1 MAKTSQPLHAN
12 RAAKS
17 APVPGAE
24 NLPDTR
30 LNRTIPLILAV
41 ALFMENMDSTVIA
54 TSLPAI
60 ANDIGTSPVA
70 LKLALTSY
78 LVSLAIFIPIS
89 GWMADRYGAKRVF
102 RAAIGVFILGSIACA
117 MSGSLVDFVLA
128 RFAQGLGG
136 AMMTPVARLVLVR
149 ATPKRELV
157 SAMAWLTVPA
167 LVGPLVGPPVGGFIT
182 TFFTWHWIFLI
193 NVPIGLVGIWLADR
207 VLPDIAP
214 AGARPIDV
222 AGFLLSAIAAS
233 GVVFGLSVVSLP
245 ALPPIVG
252 IATLVVGIAVG
263 RRLCHGM
270 RGAPP
275 TRSSIRGSL
284 PTRRSAPAI
293 IGGTI
298 FRIGNGAVPFLLP
311 LMFQLGFGMTPFQSG
326 MLTFASAFGAI
337 MMKFLAPITL
347 QARRLPQC
355 ADRGGASPARS
366 SSASMAG
373 SRRTT
378 PIGGDHRRADRRRL
392 PALAVLHLDQRAGVR
407 RHRGQGRQPGDG
419 DLGGVAA
426 DQRGARRR
434 GRRHDPRRLHLLT
447 GEPLGAAGL
456 LDGLHDRRVD
466 HCARGH
472 SVPAA
477 RARRRQ
483 LGVRPRDPQPAEDS
497 AAGAE
502 RRPSSETLQRLAIAV
517 AVAAALAPCP

>member
-1 MAKTSQPLHAN
+1 
-12 RAAKS
+12 
-17 APVPGAE
+17 
-24 NLPDTR
+24 
-30 LNRTIPLILAV
+30 
-41 ALFMENMDSTVIA
+41 MDSTVIA

-102 RAAIGVFILGSIACA
+102 RAAIGVFIVGSIACA

-128 RFAQGLGG
+128 RFGQGLGG

-193 NVPIGLVGIWLADR
+193 NVPIGLIGIWLATR
-207 VLPDIAP
+207 VLPDIEP
-214 AGARPIDV
+214 VGARPIDI

-252 IATLVVGIAVG
+252 ITTLVD
-263 RRLCHGM
+263 RHGVAASPM
-270 RGAPP
+270 SG
-275 TRSSIRGSL
+275 
-284 PTRRSAPAI
+284 TRRRAANPILDPRVFANATFRAAI

-326 MLTFASAFGAI
+326 MLTFASALGAI

-355 ADRGGASPARS
+355 DDRGGD
-366 SSASMAG
+366 
-373 SRRTT
+373 RRLLLHRHQWLVHAADAV
-378 PIGGDHRRADRRRL
+378 GGDHRGADRRR
-392 PALAVLHLDQRAGVR
+392 PAALAVLHLDQRAGVR
-407 RHRGQGRQPGDG
+407 RHRGQGRQPGNV

-434 GRRHDPRRLHLLT
+434 GRRHDPRSLHLHHR
-447 GEPLGAAGL
+447 A
-456 LDGLHDRRVD
+456 
-466 HCARGH
+466 
-472 SVPAA
+472 AA
-477 RARRRQ
+477 R
-483 LGVRPRDPQPAEDS
+483 PPAFS
-497 AAGAE
+497 TAFM
-502 RRPSSETLQRLAIAV
+502 I
-517 AVAAALAPCP
+517 VAAITALAAIPFIGLARDAGSSVSGQAIRQPQETRQVQETQTL